1 MKDEPQLCPEC
12 PLRMLLPDIKR
23 QSWTQEPEK
32 PSPMQMC
39 RRLRAEA
46 KKWPGLSCPYY
57 ENESLLFFIPYKA
70 KTAWVHRAKRV
81 NITRNFTL
89 KP

>member
-1 MKDEPQLCPEC
+1 MRKDEPQLCPEC

-32 PSPMQMC
+32 PSPMQLC

-46 KKWPGLSCPYY
+46 RKWPGLSCPYFK
-57 ENESLLFFIPYKA
+57 NESLLSFMPNHAIV
-70 KTAWVHRAKRV
+70 AWLHRSRRV
-81 NITRNFTL
+81 NFTRNFTL
-89 KP
+89 